1 MDTSNI
7 TSTIISAINTIF
19 SKIFSSID
27 NNVYGILDDF
37 TFINSNVLNDD
48 YFAKIFGLT
57 SNTGILIIANAL
69 VFGILI
75 YYGFRLMFSHFGVT
89 EAERPSKF
97 LFRLIIFGI
106 CMNFSLF
113 ICDEIIY
120 INSLF
125 SSSIRILGENI
136 FNFSISFSTLI
147 NKLNSIITINSD
159 ALDIFSLDGII
170 KTLISFGI
178 LNLVIT
184 YSIRYVLVKVFVLL
198 SPFAFLTLAT
208 KPTSIIFKSWIKA
221 FLSLLLIQDFVA
233 IVLLL
238 VFSLNL
244 SPKNLYSKF
253 ILIAAIFILI
263 KSNSYVRELFG
274 GISTDFSVGINNLK
288 SMVKK

>member
-1 MDTSNI
+1 MDTNNI
-7 TSTIISAINTIF
+7 TSSIISAINTIF

-27 NNVYGILDDF
+27 NNVYAILDDF
-37 TFINSNVLNDD
+37 TFINSDILNDS
-48 YFAKIFGLT
+48 YFSKIFGL
-57 SNTGILIIANAL
+57 SSGTGILIVSNAL

-75 YYGFRLMFSHFGVT
+75 YYGFRLIFSHLGIT

-97 LFRLIIFGI
+97 IFRLIIFGI

-125 SSSIRILGENI
+125 SNTIRLIGENTLD
-136 FNFSISFSTLI
+136 FSINFSTLI
-147 NKLNSIITINSD
+147 NKLNSIISVNTD

-170 KTLISFGI
+170 KTLVSFGI
-178 LNLVIT
+178 LNLVVT

-198 SPFAFLTLAT
+198 SPFAFLTLTT
-208 KPTSIIFKSWIKA
+208 KQTSIIFKSWIKA

-238 VFSLNL
+238 IFSLDL
-244 SPKNLYSKF
+244 SPKNLFSKF

-274 GISTDFSVGINNLK
+274 GISTDFSIGMGNLK
-288 SMVKK
+288 SMLKK

>member
-1 MDTSNI
+1 METNNI
-7 TSTIISAINTIF
+7 TSSIIYTINTIF

-27 NNVYGILDDF
+27 NNVYAILDDF
-37 TFINSNVLNDD
+37 TFINSNILNDS
-48 YFAKIFGLT
+48 YFSKIFGLSS
-57 SNTGILIIANAL
+57 SNGILIVANAL

-75 YYGFRLMFSHFGVT
+75 YYGFRLLFSYLGIT

-97 LFRLIIFGI
+97 IFRLIIFGI

-125 SSSIRILGENI
+125 SNAIRIIGEDI
-136 FNFSISFSTLI
+136 YNFPITFSTLI
-147 NKLNSIITINSD
+147 NKLNSIISVNTDS
-159 ALDIFSLDGII
+159 LDIFSLDGII
-170 KTLISFGI
+170 KTLVSFGI

-184 YSIRYVLVKVFVLL
+184 YSIRYVLVKVFVIL

-208 KPTSIIFKSWIKA
+208 KPTSIIFKSWVKA

-238 VFSLNL
+238 VFSLDL
-244 SPKNLYSKF
+244 SPSNLFSKF

-274 GISTDFSVGINNLK
+274 GISTDFSVGMSNLK
-288 SMVKK
+288 TLLNK

>member
-1 MDTSNI
+1 MDTNNI
-7 TSTIISAINTIF
+7 TSSIISTINTIF

-27 NNVYGILDDF
+27 NNVYAILDDF
-37 TFINSNVLNDD
+37 TFINSDILNDS
-48 YFAKIFGLT
+48 YFSRIFGL
-57 SNTGILIIANAL
+57 SSGTGILIVSNAL

-75 YYGFRLMFSHFGVT
+75 YYGFRLIFSHLGIT

-97 LFRLIIFGI
+97 IFRLIIFGI

-125 SSSIRILGENI
+125 SNTIRLIGENTLD
-136 FNFSISFSTLI
+136 FSINFSTLI
-147 NKLNSIITINSD
+147 NKLNSIISINTD

-170 KTLISFGI
+170 KTLVSFGI

-198 SPFAFLTLAT
+198 SPFAFLTLTT
-208 KPTSIIFKSWIKA
+208 KQTSIIFKSWIKA

-238 VFSLNL
+238 IFSLDL
-244 SPKNLYSKF
+244 SPKNLFSKF

-274 GISTDFSVGINNLK
+274 GISTDFSIGMGNLK
-288 SMVKK
+288 SMLKK

>member
-1 MDTSNI
+1 MDTNNI
-7 TSTIISAINTIF
+7 TSSIISTINTIF

-27 NNVYGILDDF
+27 NNVYAILDDF
-37 TFINSNVLNDD
+37 TFINSDILNDS
-48 YFAKIFGLT
+48 YFSKIFGL
-57 SNTGILIIANAL
+57 SSGTGILIVSNAL

-75 YYGFRLMFSHFGVT
+75 YYGFRLIFSHLGIT

-97 LFRLIIFGI
+97 IFRLIIFGI

-125 SSSIRILGENI
+125 SNTIRLIGENTLD
-136 FNFSISFSTLI
+136 FSINFSTLI
-147 NKLNSIITINSD
+147 NKLNSIISVNTD

-170 KTLISFGI
+170 KTLVSFGI

-198 SPFAFLTLAT
+198 SPFAFLTLTT
-208 KPTSIIFKSWIKA
+208 KQTSIIFKSWIKA

-238 VFSLNL
+238 IFSLDL
-244 SPKNLYSKF
+244 SPKNLFSKF

-274 GISTDFSVGINNLK
+274 GISTDFSIGMGNLK
-288 SMVKK
+288 SMLKK

>member
-1 MDTSNI
+1 MESNNI
-7 TSTIISAINTIF
+7 TSSIISTINTIF

-27 NNVYGILDDF
+27 NNVYAILDDF
-37 TFINSNVLNDD
+37 TFINSNILNDS
-48 YFAKIFGLT
+48 YFSKIFGL
-57 SNTGILIIANAL
+57 SSGNGILIVANAL

-75 YYGFRLMFSHFGVT
+75 YYGFRLLFSYLGIT

-97 LFRLIIFGI
+97 IFRLIIFGI

-125 SSSIRILGENI
+125 SNAIRIIGEDI
-136 FNFSISFSTLI
+136 YNFPITFSTLI
-147 NKLNSIITINSD
+147 NKLNSIISVNTDS
-159 ALDIFSLDGII
+159 LDIFSLDGII
-170 KTLISFGI
+170 KTLVSFGI

-184 YSIRYVLVKVFVLL
+184 YSIRYVLVKVFVIL
-198 SPFAFLTLAT
+198 SPFAFLTLVT

-238 VFSLNL
+238 VFSLDL
-244 SPKNLYSKF
+244 SPSNLVSKF

-274 GISTDFSVGINNLK
+274 GISTDFSVGMSNLK
-288 SMVKK
+288 SLLKK

>member
-1 MDTSNI
+1 MDTNNI
-7 TSTIISAINTIF
+7 TSTILSTINTIF

-37 TFINSNVLNDD
+37 TFIGSNILNDE
-48 YFAKIFGLT
+48 YFSKIFGLST
-57 SNTGILIIANAL
+57 GNGILIISNAL

-75 YYGFRLMFSHFGVT
+75 YYGFRLLFSHFGIT
-89 EAERPSKF
+89 EVERPSKF
-97 LFRLIIFGI
+97 IFKLIIFGI

-125 SSSIRILGENI
+125 SNSIRLLGENLLD
-136 FNFSISFSTLI
+136 FQISFSTLI
-147 NKLNSIITINSD
+147 NKLNSIITVNTD

-170 KTLISFGI
+170 KSLVSFGI

-238 VFSLNL
+238 VFSLDL
-244 SPKNLYSKF
+244 SPKNMFSKF
-253 ILIAAIFILI
+253 LLIAAIFILI

-274 GISTDFSVGINNLK
+274 GISTDFSIGLNNLK
-288 SMVKK
+288 SLVKK